1 MASSNDVVGACQQL
15 ERDVDV
21 KRPCRFEVDDELEAL
36 RLQDWQV
43 AAFVVAEDRADVE
56 AGLPVTVC
64 KTGAI
69 AHQPTGI
76 DELAECIG
84 CRHLELFGQR
94 HDSIALA
101 REEGIGA
108 DDQCMALPFGFGET
122 LLQLG
127 LRSGLELGRAAA
139 LLRFVL
145 SEGSVRPDEQGDGS
159 FAVHQLFQ

>member
-56 AGLPVTVC
+56 AGLPVTIC

-84 CRHLELFGQR
+84 CRHLERFGQP
-94 HDSIALA
+94 HDPIALPLQKA
-101 REEGIGA
+101 IRPTA
-108 DDQCMALPFGFGET
+108 TALTSPF
-122 LLQLG
+122 
-127 LRSGLELGRAAA
+127 
-139 LLRFVL
+139 
-145 SEGSVRPDEQGDGS
+145 
-159 FAVHQLFQ
+159 